1 MSWFSGR
8 MFGRLRYV
16 ARATIFPEDLV
27 TTKREFVVVYAIRL
41 LFLVGERLWKD
52 KCQQQAAALAFQT
65 LLSLVPL
72 LAVAMAVA
80 SGLDMSWFENRLVSF
95 LEYNLLPDAADDVA
109 LRLKEIVDN
118 VHPGT
123 LGLVGGSSLVALS
136 VMLLFN
142 VEKTVNEIF
151 RAPSRRAFLVRV
163 AFSILLLVAAPLTIG
178 FSLYFTG
185 GVLGLTAAVDL
196 LRALGLTVVTLFL
209 CYWLLPHRKVRLRYA
224 LVSAVG
230 AGVLFEIVKVL
241 FALYAAYV
249 GTTLSSLY
257 GAFAILP
264 LFLIWLYTAWL
275 IFLFGA
281 ELNAALHEVRHHHV
295 LSGHQGEAS

>member
-1 MSWFSGR
+1 MRWFSGR
-8 MFGRLRYV
+8 AFGRLRYV
-16 ARATIFPEDLV
+16 ARSTIFPEDLV
-27 TTKREFVVVYAIRL
+27 TTKREFVLVYAVRL
-41 LFLVGERLWKD
+41 FFLVGQRLWKD

-80 SGLDMSWFENRLVSF
+80 SGLDMSWFESRLVAF

-118 VHPGT
+118 VKPGT
-123 LGLVGGSSLVALS
+123 LGLVGGSTLVVLS
-136 VMLLFN
+136 IMLLFN

-151 RAPSRRAFLVRV
+151 RAPSGRAFLVRV
-163 AFSILLLVAAPLTIG
+163 AFSVLLLVAAPLTLG
-178 FSLYFTG
+178 LSLYFTG
-185 GVLGLTAAVDL
+185 KVLGLTVVVDA
-196 LRALGLTVVTLFL
+196 LRALGLTIAALFL
-209 CYWLLPHRKVRLRYA
+209 CYWLLPHRKVSLRHA
-224 LVSAVG
+224 LVSAAV

-249 GTTLSSLY
+249 GGTLSSVY

-281 ELNAALHEVRHHHV
+281 ELNAALHEVRHHHG
-295 LSGHQGEAS
+295 LSGHRGE